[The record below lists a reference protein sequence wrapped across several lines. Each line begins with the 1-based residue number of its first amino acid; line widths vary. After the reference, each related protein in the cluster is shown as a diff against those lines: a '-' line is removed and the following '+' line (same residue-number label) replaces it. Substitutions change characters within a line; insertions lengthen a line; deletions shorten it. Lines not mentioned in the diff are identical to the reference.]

1 MTPAYLGGRH
11 FFLMVL
17 YILPFSGA
25 GLAVTIRWLAA
36 RLPTLPWLPAVVLI
50 AAASATIPSSVLRS
64 PERGG
69 ILREGGA
76 WIRNHSFG
84 TPVVMT
90 DAAKLS
96 YHASAERVP
105 FPDDYGQT
113 VRLARAKGAQW
124 IALYRDP
131 TDEQAFSGLNKF
143 VESGDLEPAVEFSE
157 RSGKRVYRLRI
168 YRLRETA

>member
-1 MTPAYLGGRH
+1 
-11 FFLMVL
+11 
-17 YILPFSGA
+17 
-25 GLAVTIRWLAA
+25 
-36 RLPTLPWLPAVVLI
+36 
-50 AAASATIPSSVLRS
+50 
-64 PERGG
+64 
-69 ILREGGA
+69 
-76 WIRNHSFG
+76 
-84 TPVVMT
+84 MT